1 MSDLST
7 DRAGRLVAWPIFFPL
22 PTHETRSI
30 WRALGALA
38 LFLVLAIVLTIIAG
52 VVSPLVAIVFV
63 RLGGG
68 ETTYGEVMAWM
79 GAIGAAPTKDL
90 RDELM
95 FLAVLGAMFTAWTVA
110 LIAALKATHP
120 HQPAKRWITSAP
132 KFRWRLFMAGS
143 VLFGAV
149 MAAALILTEV
159 TSPGTLQAPIFDLS
173 QDLQLRLAYAAVL
186 LLVLPVAAAFEE
198 ILCRG
203 WMMQQTAA
211 WTRNLVVIL
220 VLNAV
225 IFSALHLD
233 PDPGRNLS
241 RAVVGIAFGWGAL
254 RLGGLEFSIGAHTV
268 NNLMIALFASTLGAA
283 SNVAQ
288 ASKVGDVIT
297 DLCSTAAMIAAIELA
312 ARWKPLHD
320 WAGVEGYE
328 RDEPKPA
335 PVYVDDED
343 YED

>member
-22 PTHETRSI
+22 PTDETRSI
-30 WRALGALA
+30 WRAVGAVA
-38 LFLVLAIVLTIIAG
+38 LFLVFVVALTF
-52 VVSPLVAIVFV
+52 VAIFV
-63 RLGGG
+63 GPVVAIAFVMLGGG
-68 ETTYGEVMAWM
+68 HTTYAETIAWT
-79 GAIGAAPTKDL
+79 ATIGQAPTRDL

-110 LIAALKATHP
+110 MIAALKITHP

-132 KFRWRLFMAGS
+132 RFRWRLFLAGGA
-143 VLFGAV
+143 LFGVV

-159 TSPGTLQAPIFDLS
+159 TSPGTLKAPIFDLS
-173 QDLQLRLAYAAVL
+173 QDLQMRIAYGLVL

-211 WTRNLVVIL
+211 WTRNLLVIL

-268 NNLMIALFASTLGAA
+268 NNLMIALFASTLGKATE
-283 SNVAQ
+283 VAQ
-288 ASKVGDVIT
+288 ASQVGDVIT
-297 DLCSTAAMIAAIELA
+297 DLCTTAAMIAAIELA

-320 WAGVEGYE
+320 WADVEG
-328 RDEPKPA
+328 RDGKPSDPHA
-335 PVYVDDED
+335 VFD
-343 YED
+343 